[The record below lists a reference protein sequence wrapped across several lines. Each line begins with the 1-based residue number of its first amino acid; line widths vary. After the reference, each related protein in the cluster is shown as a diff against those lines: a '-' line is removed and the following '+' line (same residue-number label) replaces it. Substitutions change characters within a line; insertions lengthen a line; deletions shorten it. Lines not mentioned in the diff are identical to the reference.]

1 MDFIWPS
8 TELSTF
14 FCFVWTFLFPSGTW
28 HYAAL
33 WVQWPT
39 GDHINI
45 VMVRNGHKAFIFL
58 SQEHDANGNQ
68 ISSIKVISKLNFVT
82 TCAVC
87 MQYMCE
93 YIEYIF
99 GISLRSWAE
108 RSIAEN
114 DLDNINNLSRFST
127 VSTDHILKIQYMGDE
142 FSWRAIKAFSRN
154 TDLFISHTLGTPPTL
169 QHSCISKFS
178 LTGIWRFD
186 PNIELS
192 LVRL

>member
-39 GDHINI
+39 RDQINI

-58 SQEHDANGNQ
+58 SQEDHDANGNQ

-87 MQYMCE
+87 MQYMCV
-93 YIEYIF
+93 YIKYIF
-99 GISLRSWAE
+99 GTSLRSWAE
-108 RSIAEN
+108 QSSAEN
-114 DLDNINNLSRFST
+114 DLDNLNNLSRFST

-142 FSWRAIKAFSRN
+142 FYWHAIAFSRN
-154 TDLFISHTLGTPPTL
+154 TDLFISHTLFTPPTL
-169 QHSCISKFS
+169 LHHHSIAASQNF
-178 LTGIWRFD
+178 
-186 PNIELS
+186 P
-192 LVRL
+192 